1 MTDAF
6 QNSLA
11 LRWDPGLSKFEIRE
25 LSKISWPVTNLGC
38 MHGAFLV
45 ERARTF
51 GRKFVNLDP
60 HLNRLS
66 LGCDLLGIPFG
77 PFRRQFQSGVES
89 LLSESRTLLESQDDA
104 SLCIVVSPGDYYT
117 GQAFQAVVHWLPI
130 PWRTLADWY
139 RHGSTLIRVQYAS
152 GAGECWP
159 SDIKSRSRLNYY
171 LADREAKRRSEHSL
185 GLLCSSRGMVA
196 DCSAANLLIVD
207 KAGAIFSPRREDIVQ
222 GTSLAYVEQ
231 LLAGIGMN
239 IEYRDVHFEELY
251 DASEVLL
258 VGNTG
263 CLWPAISLGKRPIGT
278 TTNGPIC
285 ATLQERWEKSISF
298 NWRSQALRIAD
309 TLASDAQ

>member
-1 MTDAF
+1 
-6 QNSLA
+6 
-11 LRWDPGLSKFEIRE
+11 
-25 LSKISWPVTNLGC
+25 
-38 MHGAFLV
+38 
-45 ERARTF
+45 
-51 GRKFVNLDP
+51 
-60 HLNRLS
+60 
-66 LGCDLLGIPFG
+66 
-77 PFRRQFQSGVES
+77 
-89 LLSESRTLLESQDDA
+89 
-104 SLCIVVSPGDYYT
+104 
-117 GQAFQAVVHWLPI
+117 
-130 PWRTLADWY
+130 
-139 RHGSTLIRVQYAS
+139 
-152 GAGECWP
+152 
-159 SDIKSRSRLNYY
+159 
-171 LADREAKRRSEHSL
+171 
-185 GLLCSSRGMVA
+185 
-196 DCSAANLLIVD
+196 LLIVD

-263 CLWPAISLGKRPIGT
+263 CLWPAVSLGKRPIGT